1 MAGYRAPQGGPDPD
15 FRSRSCVTGAHEE
28 CGHLGFPGLGL
39 RVGGRPPLVLC
50 RCGCHLTCTLAGR
63 LGASHSTWVG
73 LCDCPG
79 TELAEDR
86 IEEAARHA
94 PDFPDRERFLR
105 ERLEE
110 RAREGQLEREA
121 REATRA
127 AAAGK
132 SREQI
137 REIYVG
143 ELRARGLTVPSG
155 LVLDA
160 TADAI
165 ARNRE
170 RFSAVYSARLAA
182 ELGRGLWKLLSR
194 PGS

>member
-1 MAGYRAPQGGPDPD
+1 MAVIRV
-15 FRSRSCVTGAHEE
+15 R
-28 CGHLGFPGLGL
+28 GHLGFVGLGL

-50 RCGCHLTCTLAGR
+50 RCRCHLACTLAGR

-86 IEEAARHA
+86 MDEAARDA
-94 PDFPDRERFLR
+94 PGFPDMERLLR
-105 ERLEE
+105 ERREE
-110 RAREGQLEREA
+110 RARERHQEREA
-121 REATRA
+121 REAARA

-132 SREQI
+132 SRGQI
-137 REIYVG
+137 REIYAG

-160 TADAI
+160 RADAI
-165 ARNRE
+165 ARNRDK
-170 RFSAVYSARLAA
+170 FSAADSARVVA
-182 ELGRGLWKLLSR
+182 ELGRDLWKLLSH
-194 PGS
+194 PSTD

>member
-1 MAGYRAPQGGPDPD
+1 MTGYQTPQGGPDPD

-39 RVGGRPPLVLC
+39 RVGGRSPLVLC
-50 RCGCHLTCTLAGR
+50 RCRCHLTCTLAGR
-63 LGASHSTWVG
+63 LGASHSIWVG

-79 TELAEDR
+79 TELAEAR
-86 IEEAARHA
+86 INEAAR
-94 PDFPDRERFLR
+94 DFPDMKRLVRERQQERVR
-105 ERLEE
+105 ER
-110 RAREGQLEREA
+110 QQEREA
-121 REATRA
+121 RVATRA

-132 SREQI
+132 SRQQI

-143 ELRARGLTVPSG
+143 QLRARGLTVPSA
-155 LVLDA
+155 LMLDA

-170 RFSAVYSARLAA
+170 KFSVAYSARLVA
-182 ELGRGLWKLLSR
+182 EAGRDLWRLRQR
-194 PGS
+194 PDEHQ